1 MSDLRDAGQVDLAAS
16 VGLAEGELRQFYS
29 KAVEFPILIRQK
41 NVREAEAKALLESW
55 VVRLQSCKMTSTA
68 EPHDVVTPLAD

>member
-1 MSDLRDAGQVDLAAS
+1 MVAA
-16 VGLAEGELRQFYS
+16 VEALKQFYS

-68 EPHDVVTPLAD
+68 EPHDVVVPLAD